1 MPKLTVRE
9 ALAVRDA
16 ALDRRARL
24 STRAL
29 LALVA
34 QIAKHVDQGAARLRA
49 RLDPRGGAMDPLHAA

>member
-16 ALDRRARL
+16 ALDRRAIL

-29 LALVA
+29 LAFVA
-34 QIAKHVDQGAARLRA
+34 RLAQRVDRGAADLRA
-49 RLDPRGGAMDPLHAA
+49 RLDPRGGACDPLHTT